1 MMLHETAADREPFL
15 LCDVMQKEQKPE
27 RIRPAGHR
35 REDPLP
41 SLP

>member
-1 MMLHETAADREPFL
+1 MMLHKTAADREAFL
-15 LCDVMQKEQKPE
+15 LCDVMQKEQEPE
-27 RIRPAGHR
+27 RIRPAGYR